1 MLSTES
7 ILTHVPYTVTTQCIV
22 PFSHVTLHRPSL
34 LASQYVEAALTRPAP
49 FFCITMTVIAYLYG
63 RFNDCNP
70 LSASEMILFDQ
81 SFILALLFWCLVL
94 RKRNLIWQCV
104 VSSQNGFD
112 CNNIVLERNNKWRWR
127 TRTACTDCQWELN
140 RLPTLL
146 QSLYLQ
152 C

>member
-1 MLSTES
+1 MLATES

-49 FFCITMTVIAYLYG
+49 FFCIMMTVIAYLYG

-94 RKRNLIWQCV
+94 RKRKIIWQCV
-104 VSSQNGFD
+104 VSSGRIWLQQHCFGTTK
-112 CNNIVLERNNKWRWR
+112 RWRWR
-127 TRTACTDCQWELN
+127 AHTACTDCQWGLN

-146 QSLYLQ
+146 QSLCLQ